1 MPKDRTIKRKDQI
14 TQIAQNKFREK
25 GYRAV
30 SMRELADHVGIEA
43 ASFYNHFDSKESILK
58 EICFRMADEFFN
70 GIEEAIN
77 KEKFQDKQLIRAI
90 TSHIKVIT
98 SNTDASAVF
107 FHDWRYL
114 SEPFLSEF
122 KEMRRKYEAIFRKI
136 IREGMNKNIFDK
148 QDETF
153 TVLTIFSSLNWVYEW
168 YDPNGKFT
176 PTQIAENLSK
186 LILNGMKNTLQTS

>member
-1 MPKDRTIKRKDQI
+1 MPKDPTIKRKDQI

-58 EICFRMADEFFN
+58 EICFRMADEFFK
-70 GIEEAIN
+70 GIEAAVQ
-77 KEKFQDKQLIRAI
+77 KEKLPDKQLTRAI
-90 TSHIKVIT
+90 KSHIHVIT

-107 FHDWRYL
+107 FHDWRHM
-114 SEPFLSEF
+114 SEPFLSQF
-122 KEMRRKYEAIFRKI
+122 KELRKKYEAIFRKI
-136 IREGMNKNIFDK
+136 IQEGMNKNIFD
-148 QDETF
+148 QLDETF

-168 YDPNGKFT
+168 YDPKGKFT
-176 PTQIAENLSK
+176 PDQIAENLSK
-186 LILNGMKNTLQTS
+186 LILDGMRK

>member
-1 MPKDRTIKRKDQI
+1 MPKNPSIKRKDQI

-43 ASFYNHFDSKESILK
+43 ASFYNHFDSKEGILK
-58 EICFRMADEFFN
+58 EICFRMASEFFN
-70 GIEEAIN
+70 GLEVAI
-77 KEKFQDKQLIRAI
+77 KDEKHYDTQLTKAI

-98 SNTDASAVF
+98 ENTDASAVF

-114 SEPFLSEF
+114 SEPYLSEF

-136 IREGMNKNIFDK
+136 IREGMSKGIFEK

-153 TVLTIFSSLNWVYEW
+153 SVLTIFSSLNWVYEW
-168 YDPNGKFT
+168 YDPKGKFT
-176 PTQIAENLSK
+176 PHQIAENLTS
-186 LILNGMKNTLQTS
+186 LILDGMRKRK

>member
-1 MPKDRTIKRKDQI
+1 MPRQKGIQRKDQI
-14 TQIAQNKFREK
+14 TNVATNKFREK

-58 EICFRMADEFFN
+58 EICFRMAHEFFN
-70 GIEEAIN
+70 GLEEAI
-77 KEKFQDKQLIRAI
+77 KAQQVPDKMLALAI
-90 TSHIKVIT
+90 KSHIRVFT
-98 SNTDASAVF
+98 ENTDASAVF

-114 SEPFLSEF
+114 SEPYLSEF
-122 KEMRRKYEAIFRKI
+122 KELRVKYENIFREI
-136 IREGMNKNIFDK
+136 LRQGMSKKLFAK

-153 TVLTIFSSLNWVYEW
+153 LVLTIFSLLNWVYEW

-176 PTQIAENLSK
+176 PVQIAENLSSM
-186 LILNGMKNTLQTS
+186 ILNGIRK

>member
-1 MPKDRTIKRKDQI
+1 MKRKDQI

>member
-1 MPKDRTIKRKDQI
+1 MPKDKTIKRKDQI

-58 EICFRMADEFFN
+58 EICFRMADEFFK
-70 GIEEAIN
+70 GIELVINEEKLSDKILEKAI
-77 KEKFQDKQLIRAI
+77 K
-90 TSHIKVIT
+90 SHIKVIT
-98 SNTDASAVF
+98 ANTDASAVF

-122 KEMRRKYEAIFRKI
+122 KELRRNYENIFRKI
-136 IREGMNKNIFDK
+136 IKEGMSNGTFDK
-148 QDETF
+148 LDETF

-168 YDPNGKFT
+168 YDPSGKFT
-176 PTQIAENLSK
+176 PDQIAENLSK
-186 LILNGMKNTLQTS
+186 LILDGMRK

>member
-1 MPKDRTIKRKDQI
+1 MPKNPSIKRKDQI

-43 ASFYNHFDSKESILK
+43 ASFYNHFDSKEGILK
-58 EICFRMADEFFN
+58 EICFRMAAEFFN
-70 GIEEAIN
+70 ELELAI
-77 KEKFQDKQLIRAI
+77 KDEKYYDKQLTKAI
-90 TSHIKVIT
+90 ASHIKVIT
-98 SNTDASAVF
+98 ENTDASAVF

-114 SEPFLSEF
+114 SEPYLSDF

-136 IREGMNKNIFDK
+136 IREGMSKSIFEK

-153 TVLTIFSSLNWVYEW
+153 SVLTIFSSLNWVYEW
-168 YDPNGKFT
+168 YDPKGKFT
-176 PTQIAENLSK
+176 PQQIAENLRAK
-186 LILNGMKNTLQTS
+186 

>member
-1 MPKDRTIKRKDQI
+1 MPRQKGIQRKDQI
-14 TQIAQNKFREK
+14 TNVATNKFREK

-58 EICFRMADEFFN
+58 EICFRMAHEFFN
-70 GIEEAIN
+70 GLEEAI
-77 KEKFQDKQLIRAI
+77 KAQQVPDKMLALAI
-90 TSHIKVIT
+90 KSHIRVIT
-98 SNTDASAVF
+98 ENTDASAVF

-114 SEPFLSEF
+114 SEPYLSEF
-122 KEMRRKYEAIFRKI
+122 KELRVKYENIFREI
-136 IREGMNKNIFDK
+136 LRQGMSKKLFAK

-153 TVLTIFSSLNWVYEW
+153 LVLTIFSLLNWVYEW

-176 PTQIAENLSK
+176 PVQIAENLSSM
-186 LILNGMKNTLQTS
+186 ILNGIRK

>member
-1 MPKDRTIKRKDQI
+1 MPKNPSIKRKDQI

-43 ASFYNHFDSKESILK
+43 ASFYNHFDSKEGILK
-58 EICFRMADEFFN
+58 EICFRMAAEFFN
-70 GIEEAIN
+70 ELELAI
-77 KEKFQDKQLIRAI
+77 KDEKYYDKQLTKAI
-90 TSHIKVIT
+90 ASHIKVIT
-98 SNTDASAVF
+98 ENTDASAVF

-114 SEPFLSEF
+114 SEPYLSDF

-136 IREGMNKNIFDK
+136 IREGMSKSIFEK

-153 TVLTIFSSLNWVYEW
+153 SVLTIFSSLNWVYEW
-168 YDPNGKFT
+168 YDPKGKFT
-176 PTQIAENLSK
+176 PQQIAENLSS
-186 LILNGMKNTLQTS
+186 LILDGMRKRK